1 LLLNILPPGFAFF
14 IRDRGHPG
22 HRNTG
27 LPLPSRQSLRIPKDG
42 TGCGKFSQQ
51 IEYHVEAASHQ
62 FHRQNEFL
70 TKALPGNDYFSGNHQ
85 KRHFPEEQFM
95 LNLTTARGARLLA
108 LSLAFATSVASAQSP
123 IRIGWLS
130 SLTGPLS
137 SAAIAENQGVQF
149 AVDEIN
155 ASGGVDGR
163 KLELVTRDTSGEPTK
178 AVNLAKQLAF
188 VDKVDFI
195 IGPVNSGESLAT
207 VPIVAKAGIPNLII
221 GTIDELVD
229 AQKFPLAFR
238 AINTNRQWIEAAN
251 DYALNVLGKK
261 KIAVIGDT
269 SGYGTASSKVA
280 QNLLEKVG
288 VKPVYLAL
296 VDPNKTDLTDE
307 LSKAKAAG
315 AEVIMPW
322 SAATGLLARL
332 FNTRGDMGW
341 DVPIVGHPAMM
352 APPVR
357 PLLNKPEYWRNA
369 FAAGYISTTY
379 DAKGKLP
386 PRTQVLMD
394 KIRPKLGKGEIDF
407 MFWWI
412 ALGYDTVRI
421 VEHAVKT
428 AGSTDAAAIGKVL
441 ENTKD
446 FPGVYA
452 IYSWS
457 KENRNG
463 FPDHN
468 IVMNIAGSFKDGSF
482 AAAKR

>member
-1 LLLNILPPGFAFF
+1 ML
-14 IRDRGHPG
+14 
-22 HRNTG
+22 
-27 LPLPSRQSLRIPKDG
+27 KM
-42 TGCGKFSQQ
+42 
-51 IEYHVEAASHQ
+51 
-62 FHRQNEFL
+62 
-70 TKALPGNDYFSGNHQ
+70 
-85 KRHFPEEQFM
+85 FP
-95 LNLTTARGARLLA
+95 ARLARLLVLSCA
-108 LSLAFATSVASAQSP
+108 LVASSASAQSP

-155 ASGGVDGR
+155 AAGGINGR

-238 AINTNRQWIEAAN
+238 AINTNKQWIEAAN
-251 DYALNVLGKK
+251 DYALNVLKKK

-269 SGYGTASSKVA
+269 SGYGTAASKVA
-280 QNLLEKVG
+280 QDLLQKAG
-288 VKPVYLAL
+288 VTPVYVTL

-307 LSKAKAAG
+307 MNKAKAAG

-357 PLLNKPEYWRNA
+357 PLLNKPDYWKNA
-369 FAAGYISTTY
+369 FAAGYTSTTY
-379 DAKGKLP
+379 DSKGKLP
-386 PRTQVLMD
+386 PRTQALME

-412 ALGYDTVRI
+412 ALGYDTVKI
-421 VEHAVKT
+421 AEHAIKT
-428 AGSTDAAAIGKVL
+428 AGSTDAAALGKVL

-452 IYSWS
+452 TYTWT

-463 FPDHN
+463 YPDHA
-468 IVMNIAGSFKDGSF
+468 IVMNVGGSFKDGSF
-482 AAAKR
+482 MAAPR